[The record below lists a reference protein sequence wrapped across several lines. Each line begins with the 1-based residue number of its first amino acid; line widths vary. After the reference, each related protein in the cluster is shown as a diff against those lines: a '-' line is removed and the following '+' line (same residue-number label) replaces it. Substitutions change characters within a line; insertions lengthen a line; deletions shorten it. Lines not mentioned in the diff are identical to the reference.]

1 MSERLTRRG
10 LIAMGVGA
18 GGALLAGCDRI
29 GASAVAK
36 KTFKGAEALTMHA
49 QRLVT
54 DRAALAPE
62 FGAGDVSPFFRSN
75 GNATPGTPDYAR
87 LLAGNF
93 RDWRLEVTGLVD
105 RPQRL
110 SLDDLLAMP
119 RRTQTTRHD
128 CVEGWSAIGRWTG
141 VPLRFVLARAGLRQQ
156 ARYIVFHCYDSFGG
170 APYYESVDLVDALH
184 PQTILAW
191 GLNGHRLPVPNGAP
205 LRLRV
210 ERQLGYKHAKFLR
223 GVEAVASL
231 DRFGRGGG
239 GTWEDV
245 GDYAWYAGI

>member
-1 MSERLTRRG
+1 MSGPLTRRG
-10 LIAMGVGA
+10 LIALG
-18 GGALLAGCDRI
+18 GGALLAGCDKI
-29 GASAVAK
+29 GASSAAK
-36 KTFKGAEALTMHA
+36 STFKAAEKLTMGA

-62 FGAGDVSPFFRSN
+62 FGAGDISPVFRSN

-87 LLAGNF
+87 LLAGDF
-93 RDWRLEVTGLVD
+93 RDWRLEVSGLVD
-105 RPQRL
+105 RPQLL
-110 SLDDLLAMP
+110 SLAEIEAMP

-141 VPLRFVLARAGLRQQ
+141 VPLRLVLARAGVRPS
-156 ARYIVFHCYDSFGG
+156 ARYIVFHCFDSFAG
-170 APYYESVDLVDALH
+170 APYYESVDMIDALH
-184 PQTILAW
+184 PQTILAF

-231 DRFGRGGG
+231 DSIGRGGG

>member
-1 MSERLTRRG
+1 MSGVVTRRG
-10 LIAMGVGA
+10 LIALGVGA

-29 GASAVAK
+29 GATDTAK
-36 KTFKGAEALTMHA
+36 KTFKVAERLTMGA

-62 FGAGDVSPFFRSN
+62 FSAADISPVFRSN
-75 GNATPGTPDYAR
+75 GNRMPGSPDYAR
-87 LLAGNF
+87 LLAGGF
-93 RDWRLEVTGLVD
+93 RDWRLEVSGLVD
-105 RPQRL
+105 RPQML

-119 RRTQTTRHD
+119 TRTQTTRHD

-141 VPLRFVLARAGLRQQ
+141 VPLRHVLQRAGLRGQ
-156 ARYIVFHCYDSFGG
+156 ARYIVFHCYDDFGG
-170 APYYESVDLVDALH
+170 APYYESVDLVDAFH

-231 DRFGRGGG
+231 NAVGRGGG